1 MSDRQLTFEEK
12 VEAAAREVQRQVER
26 RERAEPDP
34 GCEACKEARRFRE
47 SDSEEVRA
55 VLARWVGQVLTED
68 GLDEIVGIV
77 ETANEDALRAWLI
90 VEEMDEAQDQLTATI
105 DTEVE

>member
-1 MSDRQLTFEEK
+1 MTNSQLTFEQK
-12 VEAAAREVQRQVER
+12 VEATHREVQRQVER
-26 RERAEPDP
+26 RDRSESSP

-47 SDSEEVRA
+47 SDSDEVRA
-55 VLARWVGQVLTED
+55 VLARWVGHVLTEA

-77 ETANEDALRAWLI
+77 EEANEDALRAWLI
-90 VEEMDEAQDQLTATI
+90 VEEMDEAQDQTTTI